1 MLKWKTKLDNNH
13 ANYDEI
19 CAYTQN
25 QRYISRTLQHVSAT
39 GLVISAGNL
48 IRLNN
53 TFLEK
58 IEELNIILLKY
69 APGESKLGW

>member
-39 GLVISAGNL
+39 GLVISADNL
-48 IRLNN
+48 TDVNK

-58 IEELNIILLKY
+58 LEELNILLKY
-69 APGESKLGW
+69 VPGDYKHGW